1 MYSKTIKRWGTLALA
16 VACCLTGFRS
26 DGLAQ
31 TNHNQSPIL
40 SITPMDDLPGGLY
53 NEDAN
58 AGAQSKA
65 DAQRSRGSDRS
76 FELYHSSRSLN
87 QEREIAGQERVTT
100 PQKASSAPA
109 VGDSATE
116 YLAADEQI
124 GPFEII
130 DQMEENKISLIVRRR
145 RILRTQFDIRR
156 TSIIDPSVC
165 DVLQFTPREFSL
177 VGKKLG
183 TTQITFWF
191 EDGSHRPITFLI
203 RTLPDPDIQNMLEK
217 EYKEFEAQ
225 INRHFPNSKVIFT
238 ILANKLIIRGQA
250 YDAIEASQIMSVI
263 RSGPTRAN
271 NYTGSFSEG
280 PAATLLEMGENNAN
294 RANLEIVNMLTIPG
308 VQTVALKVKMASLNR
323 SKARGLGVDL
333 SVSVADGQFF
343 LKSMVDSLT
352 SSGGG
357 VSANLLNKSGS
368 FGGSYTFKDG
378 GVSWGINYLENAG
391 VVRVLSEPTLVTTS
405 GKEATLVAGGEFAV
419 PTTVG
424 VGGAS
429 AVSTSFRA
437 YGAIVS
443 FLPVVIDKDLIRLDI
458 SPEFSALDAAGT
470 NNQTGTPGLTTRA
483 ITTTVEMREGQTL
496 AIGGLID
503 TSMKGE
509 SSGNLPWIGNI
520 IGERGTTAEETE
532 LIVLVTPELVMPLE
546 PEAVPPLPGF
556 DVTEPTNGQFYIHG
570 KLEGTPTQEYRSVV
584 WPQLRNRY
592 THGGSAIMSGPYG
605 HSGMAK

>member
-1 MYSKTIKRWGTLALA
+1 MFRKQIKKWGYLTLAA
-16 VACCLTGFRS
+16 ACCLAGLS
-26 DGLAQ
+26 SVSLAQ
-31 TNHNQSPIL
+31 EQCNRSPVL
-40 SITPMDDLPGGLY
+40 SITPMDDLPSNLY
-53 NEDAN
+53 GDESQATQASCQAEAVIRTKGTDRSIEMYHSQDPAPK
-58 AGAQSKA
+58 AAITVEEPQQAQSSKA
-65 DAQRSRGSDRS
+65 IG
-76 FELYHSSRSLN
+76 E
-87 QEREIAGQERVTT
+87 
-100 PQKASSAPA
+100 SAA
-109 VGDSATE
+109 E
-116 YLAADEQI
+116 YLAADQQI

-130 DQMEENKISLIVRRR
+130 DQMEENRINVVSRRS

-165 DVLQFTPREFSL
+165 DVLQFTPREFAL
-177 VGKKLG
+177 VGKKIG
-183 TTQITFWF
+183 STQITFWF
-191 EDGSHRPITFLI
+191 EDGSHRPVTFLI
-203 RTLPDPDIQNMLEK
+203 RTLPDPDMHNTLEK
-217 EYKEFEAQ
+217 EYKEFEAL
-225 INRHFPNSKVIFT
+225 INRHFPNSKVVFT

-263 RSGPTRAN
+263 RSGPTRN
-271 NYTGSFSEG
+271 NNSINSFSDG
-280 PAATLLEMGENNAN
+280 PAVSLLGTSNDSSKSS
-294 RANLEIVNMLTIPG
+294 LEIVNMLTIPG

-343 LKSMVDSLT
+343 LKSMVDSLMT
-352 SSGGG
+352 SSNGG

-368 FGGSYTFKDG
+368 FGGAYSFSDG
-378 GVSWGINYLENAG
+378 GISWGINYLESAG

-405 GKEATLVAGGEFAV
+405 GKEATLVAGGEFAC

-458 SPEFSALDAAGT
+458 SPEFSSLSAEGS
-470 NNQTGTPGLTTRA
+470 NSQTGTPGLTTRS

-509 SSGNLPWIGNI
+509 SSGDLPWIGNI
-520 IGERGTTAEETE
+520 IGTRGTTAEETE
-532 LIVLVTPELVMPLE
+532 LIVLVSPELVLPLE

-584 WPQLRNRY
+584 WPNLRNRY
-592 THGGSAIMSGPYG
+592 THGGTAIMSGPYG